1 MYTVGITVFVLSY
14 RYHSREAI
22 LNQMQ
27 QIKAVQYGLSTLR
40 KNGKFF
46 GGWYSPLTMIM
57 LKTWDFDLI
66 LRLSCLCPL
75 SKYVGRYVLKYVC
88 SYVCKKV
95 CRQVGRYVGRQV
107 GIQVGM

>member
-1 MYTVGITVFVLSY
+1 MESFL
-14 RYHSREAI
+14 
-22 LNQMQ
+22 
-27 QIKAVQYGLSTLR
+27 
-40 KNGKFF
+40 

-57 LKTWDFDLI
+57 LKTWDFVLI

-95 CRQVGRYVGRQV
+95 CR
-107 GIQVGM
+107 